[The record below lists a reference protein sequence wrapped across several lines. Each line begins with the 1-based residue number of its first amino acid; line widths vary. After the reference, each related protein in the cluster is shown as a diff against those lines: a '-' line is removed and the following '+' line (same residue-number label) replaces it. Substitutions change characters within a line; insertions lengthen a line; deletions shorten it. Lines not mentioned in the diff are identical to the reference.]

1 MFILSTLSIRAD
13 LAETHCWG
21 ISCLLGQTW
30 GHGNDCLY
38 VFWLFNLGASTLLLS
53 FFPFNLSS
61 SLLLCLQFLSR
72 AIALL
77 NHYSIEL
84 GWFSASIN
92 LLLIVAFMFCLNSS
106 ISGHSSYLLL
116 LTTFSKS
123 CTNSSIVLPPCS
135 ILFNSATFADSSS
148 PPPNYFLIFNKNS
161 PTDLYPMSPA
171 SKSSIIFSF

>member
-1 MFILSTLSIRAD
+1 MFILSTLSIRAG

-21 ISCLLGQTW
+21 ISCLLGQIW

-38 VFWLFNLGASTLLLS
+38 VFWLFNLGAGALLLS

-61 SLLLCLQFLSR
+61 LLLFLQFLSR
-72 AIALL
+72 TIVLL

-92 LLLIVAFMFCLNSS
+92 LLLIVAFMSCLNSS

-116 LTTFSKS
+116 LTTLLNS

-135 ILFNSATFADSSS
+135 ILFSSATFADSSS
-148 PPPNYFLIFNKNS
+148 PPPNYFLISNKNS
-161 PTDLYPMSPA
+161 PTDLYFISPV